1 MVKPGYKQ
9 TEVGVIPENWECV
22 PLLEKTRLLN
32 GLTYTPENVKEYG
45 LLVLRSSNVQN
56 SKLSFEDTLFV
67 DCVVSDEKKIKEGD
81 ILVCVRNGSAA
92 LIGKCAQ
99 ADRDYDATFGA
110 FMAVLRGEHN
120 DYIHQILQQGTIQ
133 KEISKNSGAT
143 INQIT
148 NGDFKLIWLVLPG
161 DKDEEK
167 AIAEALSH
175 VDRMISAYEKLIL
188 KKKAIKQGAM
198 QELLT
203 GKKRLPGFSGEWQH
217 SILGNS
223 AELSTATI
231 STKQIDSR
239 HYVGT
244 DNMVA
249 DKGGVRDNE
258 ISLTY
263 PSVREY
269 IVGDVLLSN
278 IRPYLKKIWH
288 ATRNGGCSNDVLVI
302 RSKNSDELNS
312 SILYYL
318 LSTDA
323 FFDEIMANAVG
334 TKMPR
339 GDKAVIRSYAICYPK
354 DILEQ
359 KAIAEILSNMDAE
372 IEALQQKL
380 EKYRQLKQGMMQQ
393 LLTGKIR
400 LV

>member
-372 IEALQQKL
+372 IEALEQKL
-380 EKYRQLKQGMMQQ
+380 EKYRQIKQGMMQQ

>member
-9 TEVGVIPENWECV
+9 TEVGVIPEDWED
-22 PLLEKTRLLN
+22 KTLGEIGRVCMCKRIFADQTSDTGEIPFFKIGTFGKSADAYISRSLYEEFRRRFSYPKK
-32 GLTYTPENVKEYG
+32 GD
-45 LLVLRSSNVQN
+45 VL
-56 SKLSFEDTLFV
+56 
-67 DCVVSDEKKIKEGD
+67 I
-81 ILVCVRNGSAA
+81 SAA
-92 LIGKCAQ
+92 GTLGRSVVFDGK
-99 ADRDYDATFGA
+99 DAYFQDSNI
-110 FMAVLRGEHN
+110 V
-120 DYIHQILQQGTIQ
+120 
-133 KEISKNSGAT
+133 
-143 INQIT
+143 
-148 NGDFKLIWLVLPG
+148 WLDV
-161 DKDEEK
+161 DK
-167 AIAEALSH
+167 
-175 VDRMISAYEKLIL
+175 EKLCNAYLNHYYKVIQWASSEGSTIARL
-188 KKKAIKQGAM
+188 YNGIICNTHIALPDIEEQEKIADVLSEMDELISLTEKQLEKKKAIKQGAM

-203 GKKRLPGFSGEWQH
+203 GKKRLPGFFGEWQH

-223 AELSTATI
+223 AELSTTTI
-231 STKQIDSR
+231 SIKQIDSR

-263 PSVREY
+263 PNVREY
-269 IVGDVLLSN
+269 IVGDILLSN

>member
-9 TEVGVIPENWECV
+9 TEVGLIPEDWEDKKLGEIGRVCMCKRV
-22 PLLEKTRLLN
+22 FADQTSDTGEIPFFKIGTFGKSADAYISRSLYEDFRRRFSYPKK
-32 GLTYTPENVKEYG
+32 GD
-45 LLVLRSSNVQN
+45 VL
-56 SKLSFEDTLFV
+56 
-67 DCVVSDEKKIKEGD
+67 I
-81 ILVCVRNGSAA
+81 SAA
-92 LIGKCAQ
+92 GTLGRSVVFDGK
-99 ADRDYDATFGA
+99 DAYFQDSNIVWLDVDKEKLCNAYLNHYYKVIQWASSEGSTIARLYNGIICNTHIA
-110 FMAVLRGEHN
+110 LPDIEEQEKIAAVLSEM
-120 DYIHQILQQGTIQ
+120 
-133 KEISKNSGAT
+133 
-143 INQIT
+143 
-148 NGDFKLIWLVLPG
+148 
-161 DKDEEK
+161 DELMSLTEK
-167 AIAEALSH
+167 QLE
-175 VDRMISAYEKLIL
+175 

-223 AELSTATI
+223 AELSIATI

-244 DNMVA
+244 DNMVV

-263 PSVREY
+263 PNVREY

-302 RSKNSDELNS
+302 RSKDSDELNS
-312 SILYYL
+312 SFLYYL
-318 LSTDA
+318 LSMDA

-372 IEALQQKL
+372 IEALQQIL